1 MREIL
6 QTGMTTS
13 LGFLQHNLWD
23 TAKINQ
29 VSPGKFTTSSPTY
42 VLRLLTNCSLIPIQ
56 GWVSEYKS
64 LAFVSTCPIKEGDC
78 TSDNPN
84 IAFRARDC
92 NNAVTK
98 QYKGAK
104 GFTAMTFGEENSK
117 FMAWLFNIQ
126 ADRNS
131 KAGPS
136 CKLLSLFRSRSFI
149 PHMLPLVVIRWS
161 S

>member
-1 MREIL
+1 
-6 QTGMTTS
+6 MTTS

-29 VSPGKFTTSSPTY
+29 VSPSKFTTSSPTY

-78 TSDNPN
+78 TSDHPN

-104 GFTAMTFGEENSK
+104 GFTAMTFREENSK
-117 FMAWLFNIQ
+117 SWPDCSIYNRTGIPRLDLVVNYLVCLDQ
-126 ADRNS
+126 H
-131 KAGPS
+131 P
-136 CKLLSLFRSRSFI
+136 LSLTCSPS
-149 PHMLPLVVIRWS
+149 
-161 S
+161 